1 MINRE
6 IVEAFSAVAM
16 EKNIDRRS
24 LADIIKGIFE
34 TMILKKYD
42 TLDGFDVIVNLDKGE
57 IEIYRFKTIVKEV
70 TEPDSEI
77 SVEDAQLVEPDL
89 DIGDEFIEIIDID
102 TFGRRLVASA
112 KQNLAQRIK
121 DAEKEIVMDEYKDR
135 LGEVII
141 GDIYQERRR
150 DIYIMVGKTEVI
162 LPEREQIPGERYR
175 RGNSIRAVINAVEAT
190 MRGPEIIVSRA
201 SSNFL
206 VRLFEI
212 EVPEIFDGIV
222 EIKTVARIAGE
233 RSKIAVISNDKR
245 IDPVGACVGMKGI
258 RIQSI
263 VRELNNEKIDIIPW
277 SDNPLIYI
285 QRALSPAKPISTE
298 IDEERKKATIIV
310 PDEEYAIAIGKNGQ
324 NITLSNQLTGYEI
337 EVLRES
343 DEELKGDLLIDQVEG
358 LTKSMVA
365 KLSEG
370 GFERAEDILDA
381 GVEGLKGVKGIGVK
395 SAEKILSAI
404 GIYFEE
410 VE

>member
-57 IEIYRFKTIVKEV
+57 IEIYRLKTIVKEV
-70 TEPDSEI
+70 TDPESEI
-77 SVEDAQLVEPDL
+77 LVEEAKEVEPDL
-89 DIGDEFIEIIDID
+89 DVGDEFIEIIDID
-102 TFGRRLVASA
+102 TFGRRLIASA
-112 KQNLAQRIK
+112 KQNLVQRIK

-141 GDIYQERRR
+141 GDVYQERRR
-150 DIYIMVGKTEVI
+150 DVYIMVGKTEVI

-175 RGNSIRAVINAVEAT
+175 RGNSIRAVINAVEST

-201 SSNFL
+201 SSEFL

-222 EIKTVARIAGE
+222 EIKTVARIAGD

-285 QRALSPAKPISTE
+285 QRALSPAKPINTE

-310 PDEEYAIAIGKNGQ
+310 PDEEYALAIGKNGQ

-358 LTKSMVA
+358 LTASMIA
-365 KLSEG
+365 KLSSG
-370 GFERAEDILDA
+370 GYERAEDILDA
-381 GVEGLKGVKGIGVK
+381 GVEGLKEVKGIGEK
-395 SAEKILSAI
+395 SAEKIISAI
-404 GIYFEE
+404 GVYFEE

>member
-42 TLDGFDVIVNLDKGE
+42 TTEGFDVIVNLDKGE
-57 IEIYRFKTIVKEV
+57 IEIYRVKAIVKKV
-70 TEPDSEI
+70 TEPDLEI
-77 SVEDAQLVEPDL
+77 SVEEAKKVEPDL
-89 DIGDEFIEIIDID
+89 DVGDEFIEIVDIEA
-102 TFGRRLVASA
+102 FGRRLVASA
-112 KQNLAQRIK
+112 KQNLVQRIK

-141 GDIYQERRR
+141 GDVYQERRR
-150 DIYIMVGKTEVI
+150 DIYIMVGKNEVI

-175 RGNSIRAVINAVEAT
+175 RGNSLRAVIKAVEST
-190 MRGPEIIVSRA
+190 LRGPEIIVSRA
-201 SSNFL
+201 SSDFL

-222 EIKTVARIAGE
+222 EIKTVARIAGD
-233 RSKIAVISNDKR
+233 RAKIAVISNDKR

-277 SDNPLIYI
+277 SDNPAIYI

-298 IDEERKKATIIV
+298 IDEERKKATVVII
-310 PDEEYAIAIGKNGQ
+310 DEEYPLAIGKNGQ
-324 NITLSNQLTGYEI
+324 NITLSSELTGYDI
-337 EVLRES
+337 EVLKES
-343 DEELKGDLLIDQVEG
+343 DEELKADLLIDQVEG
-358 LTKSMVA
+358 LTPSIIG

-381 GVEGLKGVKGIGVK
+381 GVEGLKNVRGIGDK
-395 SAEKILSAI
+395 SAEKIISAI
-404 GIYFEE
+404 EVYFEE

>member
-150 DIYIMVGKTEVI
+150 DIYIM
-162 LPEREQIPGERYR
+162 
-175 RGNSIRAVINAVEAT
+175 
-190 MRGPEIIVSRA
+190 
-201 SSNFL
+201 
-206 VRLFEI
+206 
-212 EVPEIFDGIV
+212 
-222 EIKTVARIAGE
+222 
-233 RSKIAVISNDKR
+233 
-245 IDPVGACVGMKGI
+245 
-258 RIQSI
+258 
-263 VRELNNEKIDIIPW
+263 
-277 SDNPLIYI
+277 
-285 QRALSPAKPISTE
+285 
-298 IDEERKKATIIV
+298 
-310 PDEEYAIAIGKNGQ
+310 
-324 NITLSNQLTGYEI
+324 
-337 EVLRES
+337 
-343 DEELKGDLLIDQVEG
+343 
-358 LTKSMVA
+358 
-365 KLSEG
+365 
-370 GFERAEDILDA
+370 
-381 GVEGLKGVKGIGVK
+381 
-395 SAEKILSAI
+395 
-404 GIYFEE
+404 
-410 VE
+410 

>member
-77 SVEDAQLVEPDL
+77 SVEEAQLVEPDL
-89 DIGDEFIEIIDID
+89 DVGDEFIEIIDID

-150 DIYIMVGKTEVI
+150 DIYIM
-162 LPEREQIPGERYR
+162 
-175 RGNSIRAVINAVEAT
+175 
-190 MRGPEIIVSRA
+190 
-201 SSNFL
+201 
-206 VRLFEI
+206 
-212 EVPEIFDGIV
+212 
-222 EIKTVARIAGE
+222 
-233 RSKIAVISNDKR
+233 
-245 IDPVGACVGMKGI
+245 
-258 RIQSI
+258 
-263 VRELNNEKIDIIPW
+263 
-277 SDNPLIYI
+277 
-285 QRALSPAKPISTE
+285 
-298 IDEERKKATIIV
+298 
-310 PDEEYAIAIGKNGQ
+310 
-324 NITLSNQLTGYEI
+324 
-337 EVLRES
+337 
-343 DEELKGDLLIDQVEG
+343 
-358 LTKSMVA
+358 
-365 KLSEG
+365 
-370 GFERAEDILDA
+370 
-381 GVEGLKGVKGIGVK
+381 
-395 SAEKILSAI
+395 
-404 GIYFEE
+404 
-410 VE
+410 